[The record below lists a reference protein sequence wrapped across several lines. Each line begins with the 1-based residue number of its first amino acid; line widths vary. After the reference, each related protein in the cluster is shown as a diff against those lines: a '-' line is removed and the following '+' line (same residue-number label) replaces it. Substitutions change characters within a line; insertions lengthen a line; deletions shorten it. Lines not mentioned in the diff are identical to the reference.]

1 MDNSF
6 RFGKETQLGR
16 RNDIQ
21 GLRAVAVLSVIAFHA
36 GLPLSGGFVGVD
48 IFFVISGFVIT
59 RLLVSESTQDKS
71 IPDLLKQFYI
81 RRIRRIIPALG
92 FVIFA
97 VAGVSFLLESP
108 WGEQAR
114 TAKSALAS
122 LGIVANLYYAIQ
134 DNGYFSLGAKTNPL
148 LHTWSL
154 SLEEQFY
161 LLYPILILF
170 ILRSRWSRHIRNTLI
185 AIAGI
190 SLLAAVTHSY
200 KLWLFNNWGFAQQ
213 FSFYSLWTR
222 SWEFL
227 VGGIIAVT
235 PVGSTTVQRKR
246 LGQALSC
253 VGAVV
258 VTGSILTI
266 KEGPT
271 FPGLMAFAPV
281 LGTALVVIGTSWW
294 QSGLVSRTLSTRP
307 VTWIGDRSYSLYLWH
322 WPVIVF
328 LNHQLPELRYFS
340 SVGIVLSCILAML
353 SYSLIEES
361 WRRRIP
367 FSRRAASVL
376 VAGFLVFPAI
386 SASRLLSNDLERRQ
400 PVVESS
406 GGVLDTKELSRCW
419 PTNEIEGT
427 RFDFAYCL
435 SDESTTRD
443 QILLVGDSQ
452 AGSLIY
458 ALDDI
463 AQALGAE
470 PNVASKPG
478 CPLSPSE
485 DAIYL
490 YNFSDQNLMTRDN
503 CRQVLSDIQ
512 TWSHLNKPK
521 FTIAAIHSPFY
532 VGSPGLTKLFELRLF
547 CFLAD
552 NNTCDRSDS
561 IRERVEQYRPMLEKS
576 LRFLSESSDH
586 VILIA
591 PMPGQYRDQVDLEGD
606 GFGRGTPRAAVDA
619 VREPILS
626 LYDSLRTEFPNLLI
640 WDPISQL
647 CTETFCPSENPQG
660 GLYSDNTH
668 LSIHGAS
675 LLTKPLID
683 LLKSLR

>member
-1 MDNSF
+1 F
-6 RFGKETQLGR
+6 
-16 RNDIQ
+16 
-21 GLRAVAVLSVIAFHA
+21 VL
-36 GLPLSGGFVGVD
+36 
-48 IFFVISGFVIT
+48 
-59 RLLVSESTQDKS
+59 K
-71 IPDLLKQFYI
+71 
-81 RRIRRIIPALG
+81 
-92 FVIFA
+92 
-97 VAGVSFLLESP
+97 
-108 WGEQAR
+108 
-114 TAKSALAS
+114 
-122 LGIVANLYYAIQ
+122 
-134 DNGYFSLGAKTNPL
+134 
-148 LHTWSL
+148 
-154 SLEEQFY
+154 
-161 LLYPILILF
+161 
-170 ILRSRWSRHIRNTLI
+170 SRWSRHIRNLLI
-185 AIAGI
+185 VIAGI
-190 SLLAAVTHSY
+190 SVLAAVTHSY
-200 KLWLFNNWGFAQQ
+200 ELWPFNNWALAQQ

-227 VGGIIAVT
+227 IGGIIALT
-235 PVGSTTVQRKR
+235 P
-246 LGQALSC
+246 LG
-253 VGAVV
+253 
-258 VTGSILTI
+258 
-266 KEGPT
+266 
-271 FPGLMAFAPV
+271 
-281 LGTALVVIGTSWW
+281 
-294 QSGLVSRTLSTRP
+294 VSRTLSTRP
-307 VTWIGDRSYSLYLWH
+307 MMWIGDRSYSLYLWH

-328 LNHQLPELRYFS
+328 LNRQFPELRYFS
-340 SVGIVLSCILAML
+340 SVAILLSFVLAAL
-353 SYSLIEES
+353 SYSLIEQS
-361 WRRRIP
+361 WRHRIR
-367 FSRRAASVL
+367 FSRRAATVL
-376 VAGFLVFPAI
+376 VAGFLVLPTI
-386 SASRLLSNDLERRQ
+386 GASRLLSNDLERRQ

-406 GGVLDTKELSRCW
+406 GGVLDTKELSKCW

-435 SDESTTRD
+435 SDEPTTRD
-443 QILLVGDSQ
+443 RILLVGDSQ

-532 VGSPGLTKLFELRLF
+532 VGSPGLTKSFELRLF
-547 CFLAD
+547 CFLAND
-552 NNTCDRSDS
+552 NTCDRSS
-561 IRERVEQYRPMLEKS
+561 SPKERVEQYRPMLEKS

-591 PMPGQYRDQVDLEGD
+591 PIPGQYRDQVDLEGD
-606 GFGRGTPRAAVDA
+606 EFGRGTPRAAVDA

-626 LYDSLRTEFPNLLI
+626 LYDSLRNEFPNLVI

-647 CTETFCPSENPQG
+647 CTETFCPSEDLQG

-675 LLTKPLID
+675 LLTTPLID